1 MSTIAF
7 LFKLPFILLMVI
19 LSLISV
25 YSLAMVRH
33 YRRLSVLPRVP
44 EPFYSLNKM
53 MMQFPIFAHAL
64 DRYESDVTLIYNSAS
79 YAKLY
84 VTCYGVVIP
93 AVSII
98 TVISSFLYVSPWYFS
113 ILISTYGLIIPYLF
127 VTNRIRDKTRN
138 FRSDCLKL
146 YEGAERGFSSS
157 LPVATVFEEISRSS
171 SDIVK
176 RIAIG
181 FLEEHS
187 ISSDNAYSYLAE
199 TIGDKYAIDF
209 AKIVKHYEETGVD
222 PCKAIKRTVK
232 FARRQYNL
240 NKISVNVN
248 RALKRL
254 AIVLF
259 GIALICAGAA
269 VLIANILEVSNT
281 APWLTYVAVVGILTI
296 YVITQ
301 LNDRARG

>member
-7 LFKLPFILLMVI
+7 LFKLPFILLVVI
-19 LSLISV
+19 LSLISL
-25 YSLAMVRH
+25 YSIAMVRH
-33 YRRLSVLPRVP
+33 YRKLSVLPRVP
-44 EPFYSLNKM
+44 EPFNSLNKM
-53 MMQFPIFAHAL
+53 MMQFPVFAHVL
-64 DRYESDVTLIYNSAS
+64 DKYESDVTLIYNSAS

-93 AVSII
+93 SVSVI
-98 TVISSFLYVSPWYFS
+98 TVISSFLFVSPWYFS

-127 VTNRIRDKTRN
+127 VTNRVRGKTRN
-138 FRSDCLKL
+138 FRSACLKL
-146 YEGAERGFSSS
+146 YEGAERGFSSD
-157 LPVATVFEEISRSS
+157 LPVTTVFEEISRSS

-187 ISSDNAYSYLAE
+187 ISSDNGYAYLAE
-199 TIGDKYAIDF
+199 TIGDKYAVDF
-209 AKIVKHYEETGVD
+209 AKIVKHYEETGAN
-222 PCKAIKRTVK
+222 PCKSIKRTVK

-240 NKISVNVN
+240 SKISVNVN

-254 AIVLF
+254 AVVLF
-259 GIALICAGAA
+259 FIALACAGAA
-269 VLIANILEVSNT
+269 MLIANTLEVSNT
-281 APWLTYVAVVGILTI
+281 APWLTYVAVVGILTV